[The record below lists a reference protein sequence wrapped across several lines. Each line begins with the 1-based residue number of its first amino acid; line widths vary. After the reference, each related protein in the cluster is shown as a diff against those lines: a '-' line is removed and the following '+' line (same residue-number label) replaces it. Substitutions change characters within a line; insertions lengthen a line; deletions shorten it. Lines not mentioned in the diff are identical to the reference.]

1 MKSILEKCDVVN
13 LGRVNRVNPVYFF
26 FVIIS
31 IIISFSAIKAQ
42 SYLQSGGNVTKTN
55 QAYTASS
62 TDESGVK
69 VTNSGALTLSN
80 SSIITSGNS
89 SSLDNSSFQG
99 LNAGVLATSGSTINL
114 SDCTVNTTG
123 TGANGVFSYGS
134 GTTVNMT
141 RLTIKCT
148 AQGGHAIMATGGGTM
163 TATDVDMTTAGAN
176 SGAIATDRGGG
187 TITVTGGK
195 VIASGQ
201 DSPGIYS
208 TGNIIVTGA
217 DISATGAEAAVIEGA
232 NSITLNKTSLT
243 SSKAN
248 KWGVMIYQS
257 MSGDAE
263 GARGVFTTTDGT
275 LSNTAAT
282 GPLFYITNTTAI
294 ITLNNTNVSAASG
307 MLLKAAAGNWGTTGK
322 NGGYANLTANK
333 QKLSGDITVDALS
346 AFTGELKDSSS
357 LTGAINNSNTASS
370 VSLTLDATSKWILTA
385 NSNLSVL
392 SDGSGISGS
401 SVTNITGNG
410 FNVYYDA
417 SLAANSALGGKTYSL
432 VNGGSLM
439 PKGTSAV
446 NESSSS
452 LPANWSLDQNY
463 PNPFNPSTIISFSM
477 PEAGLAMLK
486 IYDITGK
493 EVAILVNDELAAG
506 NHSYS
511 WNAESLASG
520 IYIYRISVLSGDKK
534 RVFSQSRKLVI
545 AK

>member
-1 MKSILEKCDVVN
+1 MKSILKKCERMGLGKTISVN
-13 LGRVNRVNPVYFF
+13 SIYFF
-26 FVIIS
+26 FVII
-31 IIISFSAIKAQ
+31 IFLISFSAPKAQ
-42 SYLQSGGNVTKTN
+42 SYSQSGGNVTKTN

-69 VTNSGALTLSN
+69 VTNSGVLTLSN
-80 SSIITSGNS
+80 SSVTTSGNS

-99 LNAGVLATSGSTINL
+99 LNAGILATSGSTINL

-148 AQGGHAIMATGGGTM
+148 AQGGHAIMATGGGIM

-208 TGNIIVTGA
+208 TGNITVTGA

-263 GARGVFTTTDGT
+263 GARGIFTTTGGT
-275 LSNTAAT
+275 LSNTATT

-346 AFTGELKDSSS
+346 TFTGELKDSSS

-385 NSNLSVL
+385 NSNLSIL
-392 SDGSGISGS
+392 SDGSGIAGS

-446 NESSSS
+446 DESSSS
-452 LPANWSLDQNY
+452 LPANWSLEQNY
-463 PNPFNPSTIISFSM
+463 PNPFNPSTTISFSM
-477 PEAGLAMLK
+477 PEPGLAMLK

-511 WNAESLASG
+511 WNSGSLASG

-534 RVFSQSRKLVI
+534 RVFSQSRKLVL